1 MVRAQ
6 FLRERDPKKSQE
18 GQKERFASVKPRY
31 LEAVSFRATPRLKW
45 HRSDRERVER
55 SQTVNDS

>member
-6 FLRERDPKKSQE
+6 FLHVRDQKNTQE
-18 GQKERFASVKPRY
+18 GQKECFALVKPRY
-31 LEAVSFRATPRLKW
+31 LEAVSFRATPPLKW

-55 SQTVNDS
+55 SQTINDS